1 MSHHTIKLFSALSLS
16 FSLVN
21 SLIAEESSFFLGAN
35 YQMAQMKENSS
46 MTNPYYN
53 NSDIFGGGVT
63 HYPTIR

>member
-46 MTNPYYN
+46 MANPNYN
-53 NSDIFGGGVT
+53 PNDSLGGGGVT
-63 HYPTIR
+63 PFLR